1 MPSAPHRHLTDL
13 LPRLTAFARALLNE
27 SDLAN
32 DLVQEAASRALSA
45 RSVPIDPPAY
55 RAWMFRIVR
64 NAALDELR
72 RQRRNTLPP
81 EPAPDAFGGDDAWI
95 AKITVEQ
102 GLACLS
108 ADHREIIALIEIAG
122 FSYAETADILR
133 IPVGT
138 VMSRITRARS
148 ALLSAIQ
155 SNSVR
160 PLTPRRA
167 RPHKVISPHGR

>member
-1 MPSAPHRHLTDL
+1 MPCAPHRHLTDL
-13 LPRLTAFARALLNE
+13 LPRLTAFARVLLN
-27 SDLAN
+27 DTDFAN

-55 RAWMFRIVR
+55 RAWMFKIVR

-72 RQRRNTLPP
+72 RQRRGTLPP
-81 EPAPDAFGGDDAWI
+81 EPAPSAFACEESWI

-102 GLACLS
+102 GLASLS
-108 ADHREIIALIEIAG
+108 PDHREIVALIEIAG
-122 FSYAETADILR
+122 FSYAETADLLQ

-138 VMSRITRARS
+138 VMSRITRART
-148 ALLSAIQ
+148 ALLAAIQ

-167 RPHKVISPHGR
+167 KTNKVNSPHGR